1 MRRFVFILIS
11 FISFFIFYNAD
22 NCLAQEKNVLL
33 ISSYHPAF
41 PTFFQQVNGLK
52 SVLEPADVNLDVE
65 FMDSKR
71 FYVRKN
77 LSFFHDML
85 KFKLSSIPAYDV
97 IVTADDNALE
107 FAIQYR
113 DELFPDTPVVFC
125 GLNNQDLGHSLN
137 GNINFT
143 GVIEAISLGETLD
156 LIKQVLPKTKNVYT
170 IVDSTLSGQGDYK
183 LYKSVRH
190 KFPELTFHD
199 LSLKELSWSQLRT
212 KLENITTGS
221 AILLL
226 SAYRDKYDISMS
238 FAESLSFILSN
249 SNVPIFHNYEHG
261 IGHGILGGKVISH
274 FDQGRIA
281 GGIALDILNGKKV
294 IDIPVVEAEK
304 ANKYIFDRNI
314 LKKYDIRDS
323 FLPKNSTVIN
333 EEKSVFMLYKLEIV
347 GIIVFACTLIV
358 FLFVILFYYIRLRKT
373 EDKVR
378 ESESRFAFAME
389 ANKDGIWDWNIQTND
404 VYYSPGYKAMLGY
417 KIDEV
422 PDNVDSW
429 LDLIHADDRANAYE
443 ANHRC
448 IINEASSFEVE
459 FRMLAKDGTW
469 RWILGRG
476 KAFERDEDGQA
487 IRVIGTH
494 TDITERKK
502 SENEIRNLRNYLK
515 SIIDS
520 MPFVLIGLDHKTN
533 VTLWN
538 AKAVEVTGLTAAD
551 TIGKPVAEVFP
562 RLLPHMESI
571 KESLVNHKI
580 YLDSRLSRREEGELW
595 YDDVTI
601 YPLSSNDDHGAVIIV
616 DDVTERVRLE
626 ELVVQNEKM
635 LSVGGLAAGMAHEIN
650 NPLGVIIQGAQNIQR
665 RAFGFLPENLRIAKE
680 NNINLEDVHSYL
692 NDRNIP
698 KILDGVNSAAL
709 RAARIVSNMLSFS
722 RKNDDDFKDNDLRVL
737 LDETVE
743 LARNEYDLATK
754 YDFRKIIVV
763 REYDKKTPLVHCER
777 GEIQQVILNLL
788 KNGAQSM
795 HEKEYT
801 DDSPKFTLRVKHKGN
816 NAIIEVEDNG
826 KGIAR
831 DARKRIFEPFY
842 TTKQV
847 GEGTGLGLAISYFI
861 ITDLHKGKME
871 VYSTPGLWTKFII
884 TLPLISEPQ

>member
-1 MRRFVFILIS
+1 MRRFVFILIL
-11 FISFFIFYNAD
+11 FISFFIFCNAD
-22 NCLAQEKNVLL
+22 NCFAKDKNVLL

-41 PTFFQQVNGLK
+41 PTFSQQVNGLK
-52 SVLEPADVNLDVE
+52 SILGPADVKLDVE

-71 FYVRKN
+71 FYNWEN
-77 LSFFHDML
+77 LSFFHDLL
-85 KFKLSSIPAYDV
+85 KFKLGSIPAYDV
-97 IVTADDNALE
+97 IVTADDNALK

-113 DELFPDTPVVFC
+113 AELFPDTPVVFC
-125 GLNNQDLGHSLN
+125 GLNNQDLGHVLN
-137 GNINFT
+137 ENKNFT
-143 GVIEAISLGETLD
+143 GVIEAVSLKETLD
-156 LIKQVLPKTKNVYT
+156 LVGQLLPKAKDVYT
-170 IVDSTLSGQGDYK
+170 IVDSTLSGQGDYN
-183 LYKSVRH
+183 LYKSVRNN
-190 KFPELTFHD
+190 FPELNFHD

-212 KLENITTGS
+212 KLESITPES
-221 AILLL
+221 AIFLL

-238 FAESLSFILSN
+238 FDESLSFILNN
-249 SNVPIFHNYEHG
+249 SKVPVFHNYEHG
-261 IGHGILGGKVISH
+261 IGSGILGGKVISH

-281 GGIALDILNGKKV
+281 GHIALDILSGKKV
-294 IDIPVVEAEK
+294 KDIPVVEGKE
-304 ANKYIFDRNI
+304 ANRYIFDRNI
-314 LKKYDIRDS
+314 LNKYKIRNS
-323 FLPKNSTVIN
+323 LLPKNCTILN
-333 EEKSVFMLYKLEIV
+333 EEKSVFILYKLEIV
-347 GIIVFACTLIV
+347 GVILFACTLIV
-358 FLFVILFYYIRLRKT
+358 FSFVILFYYIRLRRT

-378 ESESRFAFAME
+378 ESEARFAFAME
-389 ANKDGIWDWNIQTND
+389 ANKDGIWDWDILSND

-417 KIDEV
+417 KVDEV

-429 LDLIHADDRANAYE
+429 LDLIHIDDRAEAFE

-448 IINEASSFEVE
+448 IINEVSSFEVE

-476 KAFERDEDGQA
+476 KAFERNENGRA
-487 IRVIGTH
+487 LRVIGTH
-494 TDITERKK
+494 TDITDRKN

-520 MPFVLIGLDHKTN
+520 MPFVLIGLDHNTN

-538 AKAVEVTGLTAAD
+538 AKAVEVTGLTATD
-551 TIGKPVAEVFP
+551 TVGMPVAEVFP

-571 KESLVNHKI
+571 KESLANHKI
-580 YLDSRLSRREEGELW
+580 YLDSRLSRREEGKVW

-601 YPLSSNDDHGAVIIV
+601 YPLSSNDDHGVVIII

-650 NPLGVIIQGAQNIQR
+650 NPLGVIIQGSQNIKR
-665 RAFGFLPENLRIAKE
+665 RAFGFLSENIRVAKQ

-722 RKNDDDFKDNDLRVL
+722 RKNDDDFRNNNLADL
-737 LDETVE
+737 LDETVD
-743 LARNEYDLATK
+743 LARNEYDLTTK
-754 YDFRKIIVV
+754 YDFRKIIIV
-763 REYDKKTPLVHCER
+763 REYDEKTPLVYCER
-777 GEIQQVILNLL
+777 SEIQQVILNLL

-801 DDSPKFTLRVKHKGN
+801 DDSPKFTLKVRQKDN

-826 KGIAR
+826 KGI
-831 DARKRIFEPFY
+831 DSNARKRIFEPFY

-861 ITDLHKGKME
+861 ITDLHKGNME

-884 TLPLISEPQ
+884 SLPLTSESQ